1 MEAISTVTLHQLW
14 KTIDSTPSGVVAK
27 LNDRDLVCWLKEQFE
42 KSYPLPAKESH
53 NLQKYLT
60 SRLQL
65 IRDFTLD

>member
-14 KTIDSTPSGVVAK
+14 KTIDNAPSGVVAK
-27 LNDRDLVCWLKEQFE
+27 LNDRDLVHWLKEQFE
-42 KSYPLPAKESH
+42 QSYPLPARESQ